1 MAWSDPVI
9 DYCERRG
16 HAFWAEP
23 LNALTNIAFLLAAAG
38 AFALWRRH
46 GGRDVAALALIGV
59 TALVGVGS
67 FVFHTLATRGA
78 MLLDV
83 IPIALFIYGYF
94 LLALRRFFSLGALVS
109 VGATLL
115 FAAGSYVAQELFHGL
130 RGSVAYLP
138 ALGAIAGF
146 AAARWPRDRR
156 TARRLA
162 LAALVFSISLTLRT
176 VDADVCAAFP
186 YGAHFFWHLLNAVVL
201 WLLLRA
207 AILAELSEQDLR
219 DPEREGQ
226 RAHRG
231 VREDQRPDIAGDEIG
246 GGPGEPGEEGVHQQD
261 GIAIAVVHQ
270 RKHDG

>member
-16 HAFWAEP
+16 HEVWAEP

-38 AFALWRRH
+38 ALALWRRL
-46 GGRDVAALALIGV
+46 GGRDLPVLALIGV

-67 FVFHTLATRGA
+67 FIFHTLATRGA

-94 LLALRRFFSLGALVS
+94 FLALRRFFRLGALVS
-109 VGATLL
+109 AGATLA
-115 FAAGSYVAQELFHGL
+115 FAAVSVLAQESFHGL

-138 ALGAIAGF
+138 ALGAMAGF
-146 AAARWPRDRR
+146 AAALWSRDRP

-162 LAALVFSISLTLRT
+162 LAALVFAISLTLRT
-176 VDADVCAAFP
+176 VDADVCPAFP

-201 WLLLRA
+201 WLLPRA
-207 AILAELSEQDLR
+207 AMLASR
-219 DPEREGQ
+219 DAERESQ
-226 RAHRG
+226 RADGG
-231 VREDQRPDIAGDEIG
+231 VRKDQRPDVARDEIG
-246 GGPGEPGEEGVHQQD
+246 GGPGEAGEEGVHQQD
-261 GIAIAVVHQ
+261 GIAIAIMHQ